1 MMKVSFVIPCYRSS
15 KTIPGVVEEI
25 RHTMEDEIRKEY
37 EIILV
42 NDASPDDTFETIKN
56 ICLNEQHVIGVDFAK
71 NFGQHAGLMAGMNLA
86 SGDVVVCM
94 DDDGQTPAEEVGKL
108 LDKIDEG
115 YDVVYARYKQKMHSR
130 FRNFG
135 SRMNSRMTEQL
146 LDKPKDLYLSS
157 YFAVRR
163 YVVDEMLRY
172 QNAFPYVDG
181 LILRTTGNICNV
193 DIQHR
198 ERMSGESGYT
208 FRKLLSLWING
219 FTAFSVKPLRTAIY
233 GGSMIAL
240 TGFIYA
246 IYTVIKKIVDP
257 SVPAGW
263 SSIMAV
269 LLVLGGM
276 ILVVLGMIGEY
287 VGRIY
292 MCQNS
297 SPQYVIRTVVNAE
310 KLKNSSREKK
320 QNHE

>member
-1 MMKVSFVIPCYRSS
+1 MKVSFVIPCYQSS
-15 KTIPGVVEEI
+15 KTIPEVVEEI
-25 RHTMEDEIRKEY
+25 RHTMENEIGEEF

-42 NDASPDDTFETIKN
+42 NDASPDDTFETIKR
-56 ICLNEQHVIGVDFAK
+56 ICANEQNVIGVDFAK

-86 SGDVVVCM
+86 SGDVIVCM
-94 DDDGQTPAEEVGKL
+94 DDDGQTPAKEVGKL
-108 LDKIDEG
+108 LEKIDEG

-181 LILRTTGNICNV
+181 LILRTTSNICNV

-198 ERMSGESGYT
+198 ERISGTSGYT
-208 FRKLLSLWING
+208 FRKLFSLWING
-219 FTAFSVKPLRTAIY
+219 FTAFSVKPLRIATY
-233 GGSMIAL
+233 GGSGIAVL
-240 TGFIYA
+240 GFLYA
-246 IYTVIKKIVDP
+246 IYTIIKKIVDP

-263 SSIMAV
+263 SSTMAV
-269 LLVLGGM
+269 MLILGGM

-287 VGRIY
+287 IGRIY

-297 SPQYVIRTVVNAE
+297 SPQYVIRSIVNANN
-310 KLKNSSREKK
+310 LNYGSGEKK
-320 QNHE
+320 QGHE

>member
-1 MMKVSFVIPCYRSS
+1 MKVSFVIPCYRSS
-15 KTIPGVVEEI
+15 KTIPEVVEEI
-25 RHTMEDEIRKEY
+25 RHTMENEIGEEF

-42 NDASPDDTFETIKN
+42 NDASPDDTFETIKR
-56 ICLNEQHVIGVDFAK
+56 ICANEQNVIGVDFAK

-86 SGDVVVCM
+86 SGDVIVCM
-94 DDDGQTPAEEVGKL
+94 DDDGQTPAKEVGKL
-108 LDKIDEG
+108 LEKIDEG

-181 LILRTTGNICNV
+181 LILRTTSNICNV

-198 ERMSGESGYT
+198 ERISGTSGYT
-208 FRKLLSLWING
+208 FRKLFSLWING
-219 FTAFSVKPLRTAIY
+219 FTAFSVKPLRIATY
-233 GGSMIAL
+233 GGSGIAVL
-240 TGFIYA
+240 GFLYA
-246 IYTVIKKIVDP
+246 IYTIIKKIVDP

-263 SSIMAV
+263 SSTMAV
-269 LLVLGGM
+269 MLILGGM

-287 VGRIY
+287 IGRIY

-297 SPQYVIRTVVNAE
+297 SPQYVIRSIVNANN
-310 KLKNSSREKK
+310 LNYGSGEKK
-320 QNHE
+320 QGHE